1 MTIQQSIQVNTKI
14 LLRLG
19 AGGEGAAGA
28 RGVAAEGAAVRACA
42 GGGEAAGALHG
53 PARGLGG
60 GAAGPARAARPA
72 TGGDQDCVGSAGR

>member
-1 MTIQQSIQVNTKI
+1 MTIQQSIQENTTS

-19 AGGEGAAGA
+19 EGGPGAAGA

-60 GAAGPARAARPA
+60 GAARPARAARPA
-72 TGGDQDCVGSAGR
+72 TGRDQDCVGRTGR